1 MVANARQIFEE
12 ATLPLNLKLPALKK
26 RASPTKYAMYVKV
39 KYRFKVLMM
48 SSSYKRKNTSVKA
61 QKNTLIQMYSDER
74 LLMFPPFQDAF

>member
-1 MVANARQIFEE
+1 MAANARQIFEE
-12 ATLPLNLKLPALKK
+12 ATLPLNRKLPALKK

-39 KYRFKVLMM
+39 KYKFKVLMM

-61 QKNTLIQMYSDER
+61 QKNTLIHMYSDER